1 MGVNGKEKNVT
12 AADREC
18 RVTIQDERQVTLFME
33 ENKEMNEMITQNTE
47 TFSEDTGKN
56 ENETVTAEAGTVAAE
71 STEFGTTPEM
81 QQTQQMAETSEMQ
94 QTPEQFETAPE
105 MQQTPEHQGQVQQMP
120 GNMYGQVGGAAA
132 PNTGW
137 EPIGPD
143 PFHSYKQGGIPLYG
157 YRDSVY
163 GSYYGQGGQGAH
175 SAMPPY
181 MNPEPVQKQEP
192 VKKKHEA
199 RKKHP
204 VLFRVIDAVVFGVIA
219 ALVFLGCNYLYGYFF
234 PKEAEEYSIVQVA
247 KETGPTADAVKT
259 TDSVETVLTTTTDVS
274 TIVEKVAPAIVQ
286 IDCMFNSNSYFG
298 SYQTPGAGS
307 GIVLRKT
314 DKEILIATNDHVV
327 EKAVSI
333 KITFTDGTTA
343 DAVIKGTDSVA
354 DLAVVSVDISK
365 LDKTFVDNVTVAKL
379 GSSDDVRV
387 GQMAIA
393 IGNSMGYGQSTTVG
407 YISAKD
413 RTVKVDGVDMILIQ
427 TDAAINPGN
436 SGGALI
442 NVSGEVIGINSVKFA
457 SSQVEGMG
465 FAIPISRAQKILD
478 ELGNRE
484 SLAPEEKGYLGVH
497 VQSVTSAIAQAYN
510 WPVGVYVTE
519 VDEGLAAEAA
529 GVEIGDIIVR
539 VNGVTVTTTTDLK
552 TAISSYRA
560 GTKITV
566 TVMRLVDNAFEE
578 IDIDAVL
585 GNEPVEEEPAEDAGK
600 DEAAADGENKEEQKE
615 SEEDKNA
622 PKASPKDGMPEK
634 LPEGNESNGDGSV
647 EIPDYF
653 DPFKDFEDMFPFGQ
667 W

>member
-1 MGVNGKEKNVT
+1 
-12 AADREC
+12 
-18 RVTIQDERQVTLFME
+18 ME
-33 ENKEMNEMITQNTE
+33 ENRDINEMMTKNTE
-47 TFSEDTGKN
+47 DLPEESGRT
-56 ENETVTAEAGTVAAE
+56 ENETVKAAEETVSYEQVTAEADTVMSE
-71 STEFGTTPEM
+71 TITDGSVPGM
-81 QQTQQMAETSEMQ
+81 QQAPEELGSVPGMQ
-94 QTPEQFETAPE
+94 QTPEEFGTAPE
-105 MQQTPEHQGQVQQMP
+105 MQQTPENQGQAQQMP
-120 GNMYGQVGGAAA
+120 GNMYGMYGQDGRNAA
-132 PNTGW
+132 PNGRW

-163 GSYYGQGGQGAH
+163 GAYYGQGGPGAH

-181 MNPEPVQKQEP
+181 MNPEPVEKQEP
-192 VKKKHEA
+192 VKKHEA

-247 KETGPTADAVKT
+247 KETRPAADAVKT
-259 TDSVETVLTTTTDVS
+259 ADSVETVLTTTTDVS
-274 TIVEKVAPAIVQ
+274 AIVEKVAPAIVQ

-314 DKEILIATNDHVV
+314 DKELLIATNNHVV
-327 EKAVSI
+327 EKAASI

-519 VDEGLAAEAA
+519 VDEGLAAETA
-529 GVEIGDIIVR
+529 GIEIGDIIVR

-585 GNEPVEEEPAEDAGK
+585 GNEPVEEEPAGEAEEDKAS
-600 DEAAADGENKEEQKE
+600 ADKENEEEQKE
-615 SEEDKNA
+615 AQEEDKDA
-622 PKASPKDGMPEK
+622 PKASPNDGIPETI
-634 LPEGNESNGDGSV
+634 PEGDSYDQDGSV
-647 EIPDYF
+647 EIPDYLN
-653 DPFKDFEDMFPFGQ
+653 PFKDFEDLFPFGQ